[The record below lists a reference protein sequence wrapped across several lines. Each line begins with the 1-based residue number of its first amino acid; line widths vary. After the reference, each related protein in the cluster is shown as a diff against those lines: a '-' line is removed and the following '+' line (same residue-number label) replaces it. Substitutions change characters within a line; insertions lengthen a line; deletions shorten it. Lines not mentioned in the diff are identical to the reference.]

1 MVHIGDRRCGKAGGR
16 EDGERPAL
24 AGHNKLSV
32 TKITV
37 LTGCQELLVT
47 GGHAGLVWVG
57 VL

>member
-1 MVHIGDRRCGKAGGR
+1 MINIGDRRCGKAGGR

-24 AGHNKLSV
+24 AGHNVLSV

-37 LTGCQELLVT
+37 LTVCWELFVT
-47 GGHAGLVWVG
+47 GGHVGLVWES